1 MCNGG
6 EYFQRMRRAAVDLR
20 KRAERSSGELD
31 GRRERLQKIVA
42 KRGDSLLQLAR
53 HYLPEFSE
61 DAVAETF
68 GEVRHDLELL
78 LDERSDRLDQ
88 LDRGIESADREL
100 DAAEAE
106 LDELTL
112 ELDAK
117 VAERD
122 ELEERLAERLSQ
134 DEAFIELTRSAAES
148 EDRLERN
155 EERIAELEREAA
167 EKLPAYDN
175 DRLFRYLVDRKFGT
189 ADYTRRGLIRRLDR
203 WVAGLVNFQAAKRS
217 YDFLRVTPLLVRQEV
232 ERRGEQFEQLM
243 KQVEEHRDS
252 LAKELGL
259 EAALAEG
266 IRLGQRRDELAD
278 RAEALHTEQEARLAE
293 RSAIEQNRGR
303 FYGEAL
309 QRLRDFLGRTKEA
322 ALADHA
328 RTTPSRRDDQLVAR
342 IRDASEDLD
351 DLGEDLEEDERKAG
365 ELLAR
370 ASGLEELLG
379 LYRRQNFDS
388 ARSRFQGDAPK
399 RELKDFTRG
408 FLSKA
413 QLWEAIKR
421 RQRFLPQTRRSGS
434 RGRSRDRSRSYPGG
448 HRPGKPVT
456 ESVIDAVGEA
466 LRGAMARGIYRRGR
480 QGGWQWGG
488 GMKFPDFP
496 SIPRFPNLPR
506 SGGRKG
512 SRLPKSR
519 GRRKRGGF
527 STRDGF

>member
-6 EYFQRMRRAAVDLR
+6 EYFQRLRRAAVDLR
-20 KRAERSSGELD
+20 QRADRSSSKLD
-31 GRRERLQKIVA
+31 GRRARLKDIVA
-42 KRGDSLLQLAR
+42 KRGDSLLELAR
-53 HYLPEFSE
+53 HYLPEFNEGS
-61 DAVAETF
+61 VSETF

-78 LDERSDRLDQ
+78 LEERSGRLEE
-88 LDRGIESADREL
+88 LDRGIEAADREL
-100 DAAEAE
+100 DLAESD
-106 LDELTL
+106 LDQLTE

-122 ELEERLAERLSQ
+122 DLEEQLAEMLTR
-134 DEAFIELTRSAAES
+134 DEVFIELSRSAAES

-167 EKLPAYDN
+167 EKLPAYES

-203 WVAGLVNFQAAKRS
+203 WVAGLVKFQAAKRS

-243 KQVEEHRDS
+243 KQVEEHRDR
-252 LAKELGL
+252 LAGELGL

-266 IRLGQRRDELAD
+266 IRLGQRRDDLAE
-278 RAEALHTEQEARLAE
+278 RTEALHAEQEERLVE
-293 RSAIEQNRGR
+293 RSAIEQSRGR

-309 QRLRDFLGRTKEA
+309 QQLRDFLARTKEA

-328 RTTPSRRDDQLVAR
+328 RSTPSRRDDQLVER
-342 IRDASEDLD
+342 IRDANEDLD
-351 DLGEDLEEDERKAG
+351 DLGEDLEEDERKVG
-365 ELLAR
+365 DLLSR

-388 ARSRFQGDAPK
+388 SRSRFQGDAPK
-399 RELKDFTRG
+399 RELKDYTRG

-413 QLWEAIKR
+413 QLWDAIKR
-421 RQRFLPQTRRSGS
+421 RQRFLPQSRRSSRSGS
-434 RGRSRDRSRSYPGG
+434 RGRSRSYPGG
-448 HRPGKPVT
+448 QRPGKPVT
-456 ESVIDAVGEA
+456 ESVIDAVGDA
-466 LRGAMARGIYRRGR
+466 LRGAMARGIFRRGR

-506 SGGRKG
+506 SGGRRR
-512 SRLPKSR
+512 SRLPKSG

-527 STRDGF
+527 STREGF